1 MTMLNVFKRKVKR
14 LSTINLLG
22 YTVNIKYG
30 GYKKMFEA
38 FKDSKYANLELFLEA
53 EGFIDEDNT

>member
-1 MTMLNVFKRKVKR
+1 MLNVFKKKVKK
-14 LSTINLLG
+14 LATIDLLG

-38 FKDSKYANLELFLEA
+38 FKDSKYADLESFLEA
-53 EGFIDEDNT
+53 EGIIDEDNT